1 MTGLRKRLFFT
12 CLRDWVGSADG
23 WNRGG
28 REAQVGCRFVGPD
41 GPRDGSR
48 ARVMRDGSRL
58 NAVRLLLFEREA
70 AGLARIST
78 TSNAVLVI
86 TLPALSHYWTFGA
99 AKRTTARQTLA
110 LLSKDRFQ
118 KCGNH

>member
-12 CLRDWVGSADG
+12 CSRDWGGSADG

-58 NAVRLLLFEREA
+58 NAVLHRIICNKIVKNEED
-70 AGLARIST
+70 ARTCCI
-78 TSNAVLVI
+78 A
-86 TLPALSHYWTFGA
+86 
-99 AKRTTARQTLA
+99 
-110 LLSKDRFQ
+110 
-118 KCGNH
+118 